1 MTQIQ
6 ALKTFFGN
14 LPGQTATGFLKEIK
28 ALTEDERADL
38 ANQAAAALGTTI
50 TQ

>member
-6 ALKTFFGN
+6 ALKAFFGT
-14 LPGQTATGFLKEIK
+14 LPGQNATGFLKEIK

-38 ANQAAAALGTTI
+38 ADQAAAILGTTI
-50 TQ
+50 KT